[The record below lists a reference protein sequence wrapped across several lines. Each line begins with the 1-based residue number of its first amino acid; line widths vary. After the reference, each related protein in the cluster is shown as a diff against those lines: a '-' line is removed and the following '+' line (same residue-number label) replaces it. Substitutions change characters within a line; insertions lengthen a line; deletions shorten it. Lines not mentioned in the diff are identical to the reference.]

1 MIILYDT
8 REKLP
13 WDFTFYGHKME
24 LASIKTGDYTIK
36 GYETEIII
44 ERKKSTGEIAQNIGS
59 KSKAFNA
66 EIERMQLIKRRYMI
80 FEFSPQDLV
89 NFPRNSGIPT
99 FLQKRVRINAAYLAK
114 EIERYENEQ
123 NITVFFCNNR
133 EQAITKAVQLL
144 EECYEEITSG

>member
-13 WDFTFYGHKME
+13 WDFTFHGHEME

-36 GYETEIII
+36 GHETEIVI

-59 KSKAFNA
+59 KAKSFNA
-66 EIERMQLIKRRYMI
+66 EIERMQSIKRRYMI

-89 NFPRNSGIPT
+89 NFLKTLVYHPSFKIRFELT
-99 FLQKRVRINAAYLAK
+99 LRI
-114 EIERYENEQ
+114 
-123 NITVFFCNNR
+123 
-133 EQAITKAVQLL
+133 
-144 EECYEEITSG
+144 

>member
-13 WDFTFYGHKME
+13 WDFSFYGHEME

-59 KSKAFNA
+59 KAKAFNA

-89 NFPRNSGIPT
+89 NFPKNSGIPL
-99 FLQKRVRINAAYLAK
+99 FLQKKIRINAAYLAK
-114 EIERYENEQ
+114 EVERYENEK

-133 EQAITKAVQLL
+133 EQAMNKAIELL
-144 EECYEEITSG
+144 ERCYEEIKSR